1 MLECLENRGTL
12 LVGTSEE
19 IASSGKFVGTSIAL
33 VERSQGGFVRPERLP
48 PRAQKNA
55 QPVENE
61 EMPYVARSRDALCGA
76 MRYTLLLVCF
86 VCIFNAIYLPT
97 IVRGGVETKLS
108 VAVCLTGHLRTFNRV
123 KENMKTYVL
132 DPLAADVR
140 VFMVVAHGNSY
151 RSKYFVPEE
160 EYVNPQFSV
169 VRAASVDYYDE
180 APISGGCFVNIT
192 RSQGTLARWY
202 HTWKKLDICH
212 RRIEQYEHKHKHRFD
227 FVIRLRPDVFFFAGV
242 PAARFFPTN
251 TMIVPYGMVTCQKPC
266 LNDHMVVAP
275 RALSPVY
282 YNLVRNYDECKPI
295 MKHLEADGN
304 RLLHFA
310 LANANVTVRRFEFS
324 YTLARANG
332 LECERMKFSGIRRE
346 ALYEMCGAFNRHTG
360 QDAYQPHS
368 VM

>member
-1 MLECLENRGTL
+1 M
-12 LVGTSEE
+12 GTSEE
-19 IASSGKFVGTSIAL
+19 ISCSGKFVGL
-33 VERSQGGFVRPERLP
+33 VQLWLSGLRVDLLVRNVCDHERRD
-48 PRAQKNA
+48 NA

-61 EMPYVARSRDALCGA
+61 EIPCAVKRRFVQA

-86 VCIFNAIYLPT
+86 VCIFYAIGLPT
-97 IVRGGVETKLS
+97 IVGGGVETKLS

-140 VFMVVAHGNSY
+140 VFIVVAHGNSY

-160 EYVNPQFSV
+160 EYVKPQLSI
-169 VRAASVDYYDE
+169 VRAASVDYYNE
-180 APISGGCFVNIT
+180 APISEGCYVNIT
-192 RSQGTLARWY
+192 RQGRLARWY

-212 RRIEQYEHKHKHRFD
+212 RRIEQYEHKHRHKFD
-227 FVIRLRPDVFFFAGV
+227 FVIRLRPDVFFFAGF
-242 PAARFFPTN
+242 PEARFFPTDS
-251 TMIVPYGMVTCQKPC
+251 MIVPYGMVTCQKPC

-282 YNLVRNYDECKPI
+282 YNLVRNYDECTPI

-310 LANANVTVRRFEFS
+310 LANANVTVKRFEFS

-360 QDAYQPHS
+360 RDAYQPHS